1 MQPLVLVSNHVHA
14 TCIVGLFTHYF
25 LPTGTVGPIL
35 SLYETAEPLTRDEF
49 ERRRALAEYGYVES
63 QLVTC

>member
-1 MQPLVLVSNHVHA
+1 MSPITSTPHVSS
-14 TCIVGLFTHYF
+14 GLFTHYF

-49 ERRRALAEYGYVES
+49 ERRRALAEMAMLRVN
-63 QLVTC
+63 